1 MTDQPYTPTTEEI
14 REYVEMGGEPR
25 PWEPPTP
32 EGEALEIKRREAFDR
47 WLAAHDAA
55 IEAAAEQRGE
65 KRAFKES
72 ANEVRREMR
81 WQYEQNINRN
91 SDTGDSIDRL
101 LELEKVFKYRAD
113 QIGAQD
119 G

>member
-14 REYVEMGGEPR
+14 RDYVEMGGEPR

-55 IEAAAEQRGE
+55 IESAAEQRGAVRHLRE
-65 KRAFKES
+65 VASELNMHHLTEDLSDS
-72 ANEVRREMR
+72 ALKLGVRFVNLI
-81 WQYEQNINRN
+81 Q
-91 SDTGDSIDRL
+91 D
-101 LELEKVFKYRAD
+101 RAD
-113 QIGAQD
+113 QMEGD
-119 G
+119 DV

>member
-14 REYVEMGGEPR
+14 RDYVEMGGEPR

-55 IEAAAEQRGE
+55 IEAAAEQRGAE
-65 KRAFKES
+65 EGWDLAIDYAWDDSSIYEADAKRAKA
-72 ANEVRREMR
+72 ANP
-81 WQYEQNINRN
+81 
-91 SDTGDSIDRL
+91 
-101 LELEKVFKYRAD
+101 YRAD
-113 QIGAQD
+113 QEGD
-119 G
+119 DE

>member
-14 REYVEMGGEPR
+14 RDYVEMGGEPR

-55 IEAAAEQRGE
+55 IEAAAEQRGAVKALRDAATAIE
-65 KRAFKES
+65 KNDIVF
-72 ANEVRREMR
+72 
-81 WQYEQNINRN
+81 
-91 SDTGDSIDRL
+91 DGDHYQPCNCCMSIHMNWLD
-101 LELEKVFKYRAD
+101 YRAD
-113 QIGAQD
+113 RIANKENE
-119 G
+119 

>member
-14 REYVEMGGEPR
+14 RDYVEMGGEPR

-55 IEAAAEQRGE
+55 IEAAAEQRGAE
-65 KRAFKES
+65 
-72 ANEVRREMR
+72 RELREIADHMYENTSVIIDGDKFTACSSCTSIYR
-81 WQYEQNINRN
+81 QYL
-91 SDTGDSIDRL
+91 D
-101 LELEKVFKYRAD
+101 YRAD
-113 QIGAQD
+113 RIANKENE
-119 G
+119 

>member
-14 REYVEMGGEPR
+14 RDYVEMGGEPR

-55 IEAAAEQRGE
+55 IEAAAEQRGAE
-65 KRAFKES
+65 HHLRLAASEL
-72 ANEVRREMR
+72 NMHHLTEDL
-81 WQYEQNINRN
+81 
-91 SDTGDSIDRL
+91 SDDA
-101 LELEKVFKYRAD
+101 LELGVRFINLIQDRAD
-113 QIGAQD
+113 QMEGD
-119 G
+119 E